1 MLILRV
7 NIHSHFLKMDL
18 SKRQSEIS
26 NAAIKLIG
34 EGGIQALTIKNLS
47 AEIGVVESAL
57 YRHFKSKTD
66 VLSALLDYL
75 ESVMETN
82 FSGVKDLEAGPF
94 EKIEKLIDC
103 QLKLFSETPSYAVVI
118 LSDGLYKNDQV
129 LYGKLSNIM
138 KSSRTTFVSII
149 GEGQRAGMIRQD
161 VASDQI
167 AFIIMG
173 SIRLSVNQWALS
185 GFGFDLEK
193 RGKGL
198 FQTLKTLI
206 QPPVK
211 E

>member
-1 MLILRV
+1 
-7 NIHSHFLKMDL
+7 MDF
-18 SKRQSEIS
+18 SKRQSEII

-75 ESVMETN
+75 EIIMNSH
-82 FSGVKDLEAGPF
+82 FSGVKYLKIRPL
-94 EKIEKLIDC
+94 EKIEKLIDT
-103 QLKLFSETPSYAVVI
+103 QLELFANTPSYAVVI

-129 LYGKLSNIM
+129 LYNKLSNIM
-138 KSSRTTFVSII
+138 KSSRATFISII
-149 GEGQRAGMIRQD
+149 EEGQLADEIRDD
-161 VASDQI
+161 VVSDQI

-173 SIRLSVNQWALS
+173 AIRLNVNQWGLS
-185 GFGFDLEK
+185 GFSYDLQR
-193 RGKGL
+193 RGKGI
-198 FQTLKTLI
+198 FQTIKTLI
-206 QPPVK
+206 QNPVN

>member
-1 MLILRV
+1 
-7 NIHSHFLKMDL
+7 MDF
-18 SKRQSEIS
+18 SKRQSEII

-75 ESVMETN
+75 EIIMNSH
-82 FSGVKDLEAGPF
+82 FSGVKDSKIRPL
-94 EKIEKLIDC
+94 EKIEKLIDT
-103 QLKLFSETPSYAVVI
+103 QLELFANTPSYAVVI

-129 LYGKLSNIM
+129 LYNKLSNIM
-138 KSSRTTFVSII
+138 KSSRATFISII
-149 GEGQRAGMIRQD
+149 EEGQLADEIRDD
-161 VASDQI
+161 VVSDQI

-173 SIRLSVNQWALS
+173 AIRLNVNQWGLS
-185 GFGFDLEK
+185 GFSYDLQR
-193 RGKGL
+193 RGKGI
-198 FQTLKTLI
+198 FQTIKTLI
-206 QPPVK
+206 QNPVN